1 MSDANETQPYEAA
14 LITKSDELETKKFA
28 RLTDAIMW
36 LSAQF
41 IANSSNAEQGV
52 VFYDRTVIWRK
63 RNYPLP
69 DENPALVPARPVPT
83 ETKSPLAPPRD
94 EDSAD

>member
-1 MSDANETQPYEAA
+1 MSDADETQLYEAA
-14 LITKSDELETKKFA
+14 LITKSDELKSKKFA
-28 RLTDAIMW
+28 QLTEAIMW

-41 IANSSNAEQGV
+41 LANNSNAEQGV

-69 DENPALVPARPVPT
+69 DENPPLVPARPVPT
-83 ETKSPLAPPRD
+83 ETKPPLLPQRD